1 MYKMNKSTQTDDSL
15 LVDKVKELLEKI
27 KDLGYQL
34 DDQLCEIEKKLRH
47 KEGKMMEGF
56 RCIEKSFRLMA
67 GAIVS
72 LSEDLG
78 SATGTLSTDPWAF
91 DA

>member
-1 MYKMNKSTQTDDSL
+1 MYKMNRATQMRTRTEVSL
-15 LVDKVKELLEKI
+15 LLEKVKELLDKLMDIERKLLQ
-27 KDLGYQL
+27 KD
-34 DDQLCEIEKKLRH
+34 
-47 KEGKMMEGF
+47 GKMMEGF

-67 GAIVS
+67 GAIIS
-72 LSEDLG
+72 MSDDLG